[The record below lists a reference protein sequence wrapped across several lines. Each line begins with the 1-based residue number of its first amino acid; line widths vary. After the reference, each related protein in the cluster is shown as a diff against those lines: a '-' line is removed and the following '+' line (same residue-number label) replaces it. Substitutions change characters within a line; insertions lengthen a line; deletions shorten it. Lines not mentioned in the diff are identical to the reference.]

1 MNQRNI
7 LGIGLLVVGL
17 ILLWFGLRATD
28 SVGESIQE
36 GLTGNY
42 SDKTTLFVVGGA
54 LLTIVGAGLAFFGRR
69 ASRA

>member
-7 LGIGLLVVGL
+7 LGAGLLVVGL

-36 GLTGNY
+36 GLTGKY
-42 SDKTTLFVVGGA
+42 SDKTTLFVVSGA
-54 LLTIVGAGLAFFGRR
+54 LLTIVGGGLAFFGSRS
-69 ASRA
+69 SRA